1 MNVLRTFCGP
11 YADGRRVV
19 HVVASRLEHSDPAIT
34 LRVYAHVLDD
44 QASQAAAVFE
54 RLVHEWAN
62 PESRAV
68 VATRSTRTTV
78 ARLILHIASATMDGW
93 QHTTLDFDPEADG
106 HEARWAQGVALDGWR
121 TWHASGVWVTVGNRY
136 VRRWALR
143 RPCARPWSAHDH
155 ASTCGQ
161 R

>member
-1 MNVLRTFCGP
+1 M
-11 YADGRRVV
+11 
-19 HVVASRLEHSDPAIT
+19 
-34 LRVYAHVLDD
+34 
-44 QASQAAAVFE
+44 
-54 RLVHEWAN
+54 
-62 PESRAV
+62 
-68 VATRSTRTTV
+68 
-78 ARLILHIASATMDGW
+78 ARLMVHIASATMDGW

-106 HEARWAQGVALDGWR
+106 DEAIWAQKVALDGWR
-121 TWHASGVWVTVGNRY
+121 TWHASGVWVTVGNRN

>member
-1 MNVLRTFCGP
+1 MKR
-11 YADGRRVV
+11 
-19 HVVASRLEHSDPAIT
+19 
-34 LRVYAHVLDD
+34 
-44 QASQAAAVFE
+44 
-54 RLVHEWAN
+54 AN
-62 PESRAV
+62 PESQPS
-68 VATRSTRTTV
+68 VAGRCTRRPV
-78 ARLILHIASATMDGW
+78 ARLMVHIASATMDGW

-106 HEARWAQGVALDGWR
+106 DEARWAQKVALDGWR
-121 TWHASGVWVTVGNRY
+121 TWHASGVWVTVGTRY

>member
-1 MNVLRTFCGP
+1 VP
-11 YADGRRVV
+11 V
-19 HVVASRLEHSDPAIT
+19 HVVASRLGHSDPAIT

-44 QASQAAAVFE
+44 QASQAAAVVE

-68 VATRSTRTTV
+68 VAARCTRTTV
-78 ARLILHIASATMDGW
+78 ARLMVHIASATMDGW

-106 HEARWAQGVALDGWR
+106 DEASWAQKVALDGWR